1 MAFEPFGLVGG
12 LSVGIPSVLV
22 IDENGNF
29 VSNVA
34 TTGNVSANVISANT
48 FKFANGA
55 NLTTSAAGSNTQVQF
70 NNNNQF
76 AASPN
81 FTFDSSNALLTVNNL
96 AITTFTNLGDISNVS
111 ILGGLNGYFLQT
123 DGEGALTWSPAGN
136 GGGGNG
142 TPGGANTQ
150 VQYNDDGVFGGD
162 ASFTYNE
169 LTNTL
174 SASNIIATQFTGTL
188 SGNATRAGTVTTN
201 AQPNITSVGTLTSL
215 TVTGNISAGNANLGN
230 SVTANY
236 FVGNINGNATTA
248 GTVTTNAQPNIT
260 SVGTLTT
267 LSVTGNVTAGNV
279 SAATF
284 TGNLTGN
291 ATTAGTV
298 ITNAQPNITS
308 VGTLTTL
315 AVTGNVTAGNM
326 SATTFTGNL
335 VGNATRAGTV
345 TTNAQPNITS
355 IGTLTSL
362 AVTGNVTAG
371 NVSATTFTGTLVGN
385 ATTAGIVTTNAQP
398 NITSVGPLVALE
410 IDGNLYVDTNSYLGN
425 IAQANFFIGDGRYL
439 SNVTV
444 DPNVA
449 VANAN
454 YANFSGQAWT
464 SNTVRNGAQPNIT
477 SVGTL
482 TSLNVGP
489 NATFF
494 TGNVGIANT
503 GTFRANGHV
512 SFGLSPNINLG
523 TVSNVHLG
531 GGFANYYLS
540 TDGAGNLRW
549 AAGTANGGGFNP
561 GGSNTSVQ
569 FNSNGQFGGT
579 SFFTYD
585 TVTQTVNING
595 NLIANTVT
603 IGSTGFTWSTSSVF
617 FATTAST
624 SLDQVLYGIPV
635 ANICGAE
642 FHIIAT
648 DPAGP
653 SRQSLKISAVYYDGT
668 VQYTEYAGL
677 YINGGVGNFG
687 VEYYA
692 GDIDTPASIQ
702 LTVSPNTSDSVT
714 YKMLVIAYAE

>member
-12 LSVGIPSVLV
+12 LGVGIPSVLV

-29 VSNVA
+29 VSNVT

-48 FKFANGA
+48 FRFANGA
-55 NLTTSAAGSNTQVQF
+55 NFVTSAAGSNTQVQF
-70 NNNNQF
+70 NNNGNF
-76 AASPN
+76 SADSS
-81 FTFDSSNALLTVNNL
+81 FTFDSSNALLTVSNL

-111 ILGGLNGYFLQT
+111 ILGGINGYFLQT

-150 VQYNDDGVFGGD
+150 VQYNDDGEFGGD

-201 AQPNITSVGTLTSL
+201 SQPNITSVGTLTSL
-215 TVTGNISAGNANLGN
+215 AIAGNVTAGNANLGN

-248 GTVTTNAQPNIT
+248 GTVTANAQPNIT

-267 LSVTGNVTAGNV
+267 LGVTGNITAGNVTSTTFTGNLAGNATTAGTVTTNAQPNITSVGTLSTLSVTGNVTAGNV
-279 SAATF
+279 SATTF
-284 TGNLTGN
+284 TGNLAGNATTAGTVITAAQPNITSVGTLTSLNVTNTISAGNITATIFTGNLEGN

-308 VGTLTTL
+308 VG
-315 AVTGNVTAGNM
+315 
-326 SATTFTGNL
+326 
-335 VGNATRAGTV
+335 
-345 TTNAQPNITS
+345 
-355 IGTLTSL
+355 
-362 AVTGNVTAG
+362 
-371 NVSATTFTGTLVGN
+371 
-385 ATTAGIVTTNAQP
+385 
-398 NITSVGPLVALE
+398 PLVSLE
-410 IDGNLYVDTNSYLGN
+410 VDGNLYVDTNSYLGN
-425 IAQANFFIGDGRYL
+425 EAQANFFIGDGRYL

-454 YANFSGQAWT
+454 YANFAGQAFT
-464 SNTVRNGAQPNIT
+464 SNTVLNGAQPNIT

-482 TSLNVGP
+482 TALSVGP
-489 NATFF
+489 GATAFS
-494 TGNVGIANT
+494 GNVTIANT
-503 GTFRANGHV
+503 GTLRVNGNA

-523 TVSNVHLG
+523 TISNVHIG
-531 GGFANYYLS
+531 GGFANYYLQ
-540 TDGAGNLRW
+540 TDGVGNLRW
-549 AAGTANGGGFNP
+549 AMGSGTGSSP
-561 GGSNTSVQ
+561 GGANTAVQ
-569 FNSNGQFGGT
+569 YNSNGQFGGT
-579 SFFTYD
+579 EYFTYD
-585 TVTQTVNING
+585 ITTQTVNING
-595 NLIANTVT
+595 NLIANTLTV
-603 IGSTGFTWSTSSVF
+603 GSTGFTWSTSSVF

-624 SLDQVLYGIPV
+624 SPDQVLYGIPV

-653 SRQSLKISAVYYDGT
+653 SRQSLKISSVYYNGT

-687 VEYYA
+687 VEYYP
-692 GDIDTPASIQ
+692 GDIDTPPSIQ
-702 LTVSPNTSDSVT
+702 LIVAPNTTDTVT
-714 YKMLVIAYAE
+714 YKMLIIVYAE